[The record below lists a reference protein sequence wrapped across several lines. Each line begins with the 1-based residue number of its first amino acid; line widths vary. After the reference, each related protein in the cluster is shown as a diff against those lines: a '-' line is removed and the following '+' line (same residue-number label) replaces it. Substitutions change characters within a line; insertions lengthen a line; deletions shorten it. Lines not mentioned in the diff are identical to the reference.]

1 MSITKCKTIP
11 TAEEVAQKEY
21 KESQKVNLIGLTT
34 MLDKDNNEV
43 KCGFVY
49 GLDPTFVDFNFVEAS
64 DIKDS
69 GSSDGN
75 VIFTAALTPPSLY
88 QKVYY
93 RAATYDGVYYNYD
106 KSEPCSFTVR
116 ASLEVS
122 PEYLDFKE
130 VPLGESKQLSIE
142 VKNTGFD
149 PVMYSIS
156 IPDGT
161 SFIATE
167 TEINKTLESGKSN
180 THMVTFTPTTKE
192 VNSTIIS
199 IKTPINIYITI
210 LLIILQ
216 LHFSSFKIQKVSQ
229 PMHFPS

>member
-1 MSITKCKTIP
+1 MQRQSHHLAQAQ
-11 TAEEVAQKEY
+11 AESDHGQERRDKESQDTWQGAGRRQRLQEY

-49 GLDPTFVDFNFVEAS
+49 GLDPTFADFNFVEAS

-106 KSEPCSFTVR
+106 KSEPCNFTVR

-167 TEINKTLESGKSN
+167 TEIN
-180 THMVTFTPTTKE
+180 
-192 VNSTIIS
+192 
-199 IKTPINIYITI
+199 
-210 LLIILQ
+210 
-216 LHFSSFKIQKVSQ
+216 
-229 PMHFPS
+229 